1 MRRRRVWTVTLL
13 AALAVSVT
21 ATATPVSAAEHAP
34 VNPPVNAPVNPPPL
48 PHIESLVTEGVTV
61 EGPLVNSVALPHL
74 L

>member
-21 ATATPVSAAEHAP
+21 VTAAPVSAAEHAP
-34 VNPPVNAPVNPPPL
+34 VNPPPL
-48 PHIESLVTEGVTV
+48 PPIESLVSEGVTV
-61 EGPLVNSVALPHL
+61 EGPLINGVALPHL

>member
-1 MRRRRVWTVTLL
+1 MRRLRVWTVTLL

-21 ATATPVSAAEHAP
+21 VIATPVSAAEHAP
-34 VNPPVNAPVNPPPL
+34 VNPPPL
-48 PHIESLVTEGVTV
+48 PHVESLVTEGVTV